1 MPGLICD
8 KRTNAEIQIWNLT
21 FKKYHFGPQ
30 KKCNFGFWRKMF
42 FVFWLWFRFKNSRHT
57 TVLLTVKNAILAF
70 LAVNNIFLCVFKN
83 TDQNN
88 ICASLVFNAKKGEKY
103 DLQFFLHFLFQN
115 LKMTFVGGQP
125 IFSFLTSFFSFSF

>member
-1 MPGLICD
+1 MI
-8 KRTNAEIQIWNLT
+8 KEQTQKYKFEIWLLKSTILDP
-21 FKKYHFGPQ
+21 KKSAILVSEE
-30 KKCNFGFWRKMF
+30 KCSSCFGFDSDLKTIDTQLFFWPSKTPFWPFWQLITF
-42 FVFWLWFRFKNSRHT
+42 FV
-57 TVLLTVKNAILAF
+57 
-70 LAVNNIFLCVFKN
+70 CVFKN